1 MPRKRDC
8 SCRLPAWMES
18 DFQIPR
24 DTRFRFLMRQTT
36 DGAHVFRFLF
46 SLADRGDYGS
56 PFPFGPNDVPTLVFV
71 ETLQRKSCSNCWDHN
86 REPSRRIREMFDK
99 EIDWEEDLV
108 AVAGNSDRSEIAVA
122 VPPDVRV
129 MLFLAIRK
137 LERQQ
142 TGQVGCQVL
151 GSIAVVVVGTVEPT
165 RLAFG

>member
-1 MPRKRDC
+1 MCK
-8 SCRLPAWMES
+8 
-18 DFQIPR
+18 
-24 DTRFRFLMRQTT
+24 TT
-36 DGAHVFRFLF
+36 DGAHQFRFSF
-46 SLADRGDYGS
+46 SLAERGDCGS
-56 PFPFGPNDVPTLVFV
+56 LFPFGPNDVPTLGFV
-71 ETLQRKSCSNCWDHN
+71 ETWQRMSSNFWDHN
-86 REPSRRIREMFDK
+86 REPSRRIRDKFHK

-122 VPPDVRV
+122 VPPDVRII
-129 MLFLAIRK
+129 LFLAIRK

>member
-1 MPRKRDC
+1 
-8 SCRLPAWMES
+8 
-18 DFQIPR
+18 
-24 DTRFRFLMRQTT
+24 
-36 DGAHVFRFLF
+36 
-46 SLADRGDYGS
+46 
-56 PFPFGPNDVPTLVFV
+56 
-71 ETLQRKSCSNCWDHN
+71 
-86 REPSRRIREMFDK
+86 MFDK

-151 GSIAVVVVGTVEPT
+151 GSIAVVVATVEPT